1 MENNDKFIRD
11 TPHGK
16 LMLTTKHKLGC
27 DKCKW
32 MDKGCFIVG
41 DETHQC
47 LDDDGYYYEK
57 DETEEKTENG

>member
-1 MENNDKFIRD
+1 
-11 TPHGK
+11 
-16 LMLTTKHKLGC
+16 MLNTKHKLGC

-47 LDDDGYYYEK
+47 LDDDGYYYAK
-57 DETEEKTENG
+57 DETDETEKV